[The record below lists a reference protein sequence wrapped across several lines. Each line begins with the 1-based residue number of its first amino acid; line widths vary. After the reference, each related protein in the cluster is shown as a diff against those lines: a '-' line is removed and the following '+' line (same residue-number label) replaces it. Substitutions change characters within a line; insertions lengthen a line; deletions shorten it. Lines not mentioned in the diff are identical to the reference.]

1 MALLLPSL
9 CCTGLNDALQRVS
22 YPHIRER
29 RKEQSM
35 SNFCSVLFGAGA
47 AILAASLVAGAAAQ
61 TPGKTPDFFSDN
73 ASWRARGGEIFIPV
87 PGAPQPTGNDQA
99 HAYIHNV
106 DAERLGV
113 QPTFRISDLTNPNIK
128 QWAKDIMKKDN
139 DEVLA
144 GKIAYTPGSSCR
156 PYGVP
161 AIWNS
166 AGPFLFVQKPREVLI
181 TNQGEQFA
189 RHVYMNVPHRA
200 NLKPSY
206 YGESVGHYEG
216 DALVIDT
223 IGMNAKTF
231 ADNFRTPHTEK
242 LHVIE
247 RIRRV
252 EGGKKLEIHVT
263 ADDPDTFVQPW
274 QGIRL
279 YNLGQ
284 AIDRGEAQPGHL
296 GVAES
301 ICQEGNLTASN
312 LKSANY
318 NVPVAG
324 KPDF

>member
-1 MALLLPSL
+1 MSKFA
-9 CCTGLNDALQRVS
+9 
-22 YPHIRER
+22 
-29 RKEQSM
+29 SM
-35 SNFCSVLFGAGA
+35 LFGVGT
-47 AILAASLVAGAAAQ
+47 AIVGASLVAGAAAQ
-61 TPGKTPDFFSDN
+61 TSSPIPDFSAGN
-73 ASWRARGGEIFIPV
+73 TSWRTRGGEIFIPV
-87 PGAPQPTGNDQA
+87 PGAPQPTGNETA
-99 HAYIHNV
+99 HPYIHNV

-113 QPTFRISDLTNPNIK
+113 QPTFRISDLSNPNIK

-166 AGPFLFVQKPREVLI
+166 GGPFFYIQSPKEVLI
-181 TNQGEQFA
+181 ANQGEQFA
-189 RHVYMNVPHRA
+189 RHVYLNVPHSA

-216 DALVIDT
+216 DTLVIDT
-223 IGMNAKTF
+223 IGMNDKTF

-247 RIRRV
+247 RIRLV

-274 QGIRL
+274 QGIRR
-279 YNLGQ
+279 YDPYHE
-284 AIDRGEAQPGHL
+284 DRGEAEPGHL
-296 GVAES
+296 GMAED
-301 ICQEGNLTASN
+301 ICQEGNFVGAKIN
-312 LKSANY
+312 LGATDY
-318 NVPVAG
+318 HTPVAD